1 MPHPLWVAV
10 SLEPEKTFPV
20 NVCYSQCV
28 SASCFEFHK
37 MFYVKKNYYLWSSFP
52 FPLVTCI
59 TRSSCMQSSLLCIL
73 SFLYQIMMCFVFST
87 FFFFFQ
93 YLKISMVYILFT
105 GFSWTFTCSSYS
117 YPLASTTLAEVTA
130 SASSRAQTTSERAR
144 VIWMFRQ
151 KNTEMNFNQEELQWL
166 YHVP

>member
-1 MPHPLWVAV
+1 MPHPFWLAV

-52 FPLVTCI
+52 LPLVTCM

-87 FFFFFQ
+87 FFFFFFSVFKDF
-93 YLKISMVYILFT
+93 YGLHFVYRFLLDFYMLELLISSGLHNA
-105 GFSWTFTCSSYS
+105 GRSYS
-117 YPLASTTLAEVTA
+117 QCFLQ
-130 SASSRAQTTSERAR
+130 SANHFRESKSDLNVQTEKH
-144 VIWMFRQ
+144 WNEF
-151 KNTEMNFNQEELQWL
+151 
-166 YHVP
+166 